1 MTQALPLPRCAV
13 ISMVVSAM
21 VDKPE
26 PSSSSP
32 AHLPPAAVLPQDVL
46 SVFQF
51 HSYVTQRDV
60 QDMGAHLLGLAR
72 EGEWG
77 GAALRYTER
86 VTLG

>member
-26 PSSSSP
+26 PSSSP

-72 EGEWG
+72 EGEGGG
-77 GAALRYTER
+77 GATLR
-86 VTLG
+86 G